1 MKVLL
6 ADDDP
11 VTRKIL
17 EAALKKWGYEVVI
30 CSDGSEAW
38 RELQKTD
45 CPKLAMIDWMMPK
58 MDGPTICRRLRED
71 SNRPYTYIILFTSKD
86 KREDL
91 LKGLDAGADDYL
103 IKPFDRT
110 ELKLRL
116 KIGERIV
123 RLQDQ
128 LIQARDDFQ
137 YQASHDPLTGL
148 YNRRVIMDRLQSEMD
163 RAAAANSPLSVA
175 LVDIDNFK
183 SVNDNF
189 GHLVGD
195 KALKQVAE
203 KINHALGNNGTIG
216 RYGGEEFIIIMPDL
230 AIDRAFKQAEN
241 IRKSTMGAIIQEM
254 DGASSISL
262 SVGVAQG
269 LPETGITVDD
279 IIKAADT
286 ALYQAKK
293 NGRNRVEK
301 AEALV
306 ALNRAN

>member
-38 RELQKTD
+38 RELQKAD

-58 MDGPTICRRLRED
+58 MDGPSICQRLRKVSD
-71 SNRPYTYIILFTSKD
+71 RPYTYIILFTSKD
-86 KREDL
+86 RREDL

-148 YNRRVIMDRLQSEMD
+148 FNRRVIMDRLQSEMD
-163 RAAAANSPLSVA
+163 LAATKKRPLSVA

-183 SVNDNF
+183 SVNDNY

-203 KINHALGNNGTIG
+203 KINQALSPNGIIG
-216 RYGGEEFIIIMPDL
+216 RYGGEEFIIVMPDHG
-230 AIDRAFKQAEN
+230 IDKAFKQAEKV
-241 IRKSTMGAIIQEM
+241 RKSTMGSIINEM

-279 IIKAADT
+279 IIKAADN

-293 NGRNRVEK
+293 KGRNRVEK
-301 AEALV
+301 ADALV
-306 ALNRAN
+306 RLTSAN